1 MNLHRD
7 ITRLAHGPVVAT
19 RATLAAFVILITIC
33 GALSAHAQAERE
45 AQPRF
50 VSLDE
55 QPAFVARS
63 APALPFVQIYTLPD
77 ESGRVRSGAGYRQA
91 VAQAYGEVFGADVRI
106 ALSDERFEPL
116 DVYGP
121 GGARVSSGDSRIDE
135 ALETLA
141 RGRQL
146 FRAGDTTSAAEVLR
160 EGLQQAS
167 STALPFTQFELLAE
181 SWETLALVALELSV
195 ERDEEGDS
203 WRSLSRV
210 ALREMIRLSP
220 ERTVDPRLYPQ
231 RFFDAW
237 RSAYREQTVATTTL
251 LSVRS
256 DEARALSAFLDIDL
270 LVDVRIIEADESG
283 QIGVRVYDR
292 VDDRFFYDGLHAWEG
307 GAEEITVIVERAL
320 SAALACLPPHTPP
333 PAEEP
338 SRLRDVYVY
347 SNWLAFSYLERPTT
361 RAFLN
366 QGAELGAQFYFT
378 ENVGLS
384 LVAQLAFSNRDADGD
399 LLDTVQTSSISLSPS
414 FQFVRDRYRIF
425 LEAGPQLTRVSR
437 VRATRSYW
445 CKVSGGEPFQFD
457 DERAC
462 LAEDIT
468 EQGARAQFAMSFRLG
483 FALRIAGPLWAHIN
497 ASSALYLL
505 PFEGRAVDF
514 PVGGSAG
521 LMFQF

>member
-1 MNLHRD
+1 MTPPRH
-7 ITRLAHGPVVAT
+7 ITRPERLRSVAT
-19 RATLAAFVILITIC
+19 RGGLVVLTLLIATCV
-33 GALSAHAQAERE
+33 ALVANAQSASG
-45 AQPRF
+45 AQPPF
-50 VSLDE
+50 VSLEE
-55 QPAFVARS
+55 QPPFVVRT
-63 APALPFVQIYTLPD
+63 APALPFVQIYVLPD

-91 VAQAYGEVFGADVRI
+91 VARSYGEVFGNDPRI
-106 ALSDERFEPL
+106 ARSEERFEPL

-121 GGARVSSGDSRIDE
+121 GGVRVSSGDSRIDG

-146 FRAGDTTSAAEVLR
+146 FRAGDTASAAEVLR

-167 STALPFTQFELLAE
+167 TTALPFTHFELLAE

-195 ERDEEGDS
+195 ERVEEEES

-220 ERTVDPRLYPQ
+220 ERTVDPRLYPP

-270 LVDVRIIEADESG
+270 LVDVRIIETDESG

-307 GAEEITVIVERAL
+307 GAEEISAIVERAL
-320 SAALACLPPHTPP
+320 RAALACLPPHTPP
-333 PAEEP
+333 PEDEP
-338 SRLRDVYVY
+338 SRLHDVYVY
-347 SNWLAFSYLERPTT
+347 SNWLGFSYLERPTT

-414 FQFVRDRYRIF
+414 FQFAREGYRIF

-457 DERAC
+457 DERVC
-462 LAEDIT
+462 LPEDIT
-468 EQGARAQFAMSFRLG
+468 EQGARAQFALSFRIG
-483 FALRIAGPLWAHIN
+483 FALRVAGPLWAHIN

-514 PVGGSAG
+514 PIGGSAG